1 MRWVESYSTWE
12 NKFTNP
18 IVDFSV
24 KIWILLHFFCLLLHP
39 EYVESLSFCWSFWL
53 STDRRSSLLALNLR
67 TIWLNDV
74 YSFKIRAKIVVTERQ
89 LYSSVFHSVSR
100 NDERRIQSKKCGR
113 DIHATCA
120 LDHQSHSSPVIKGV
134 WFQRWDK
141 NKWKY
146 GTVPFIKG
154 DAWKAVVRWYRPVE
168 PLQRSLG
175 PSWCVYH
182 LFPLRYTRKED
193 RICYDV
199 KLFEIRS
206 RKEGFNILTGVF
218 RPCYVRVVAHISA
231 YQSFYT
237 IVTGI

>member
-1 MRWVESYSTWE
+1 M
-12 NKFTNP
+12 
-18 IVDFSV
+18 
-24 KIWILLHFFCLLLHP
+24 
-39 EYVESLSFCWSFWL
+39 
-53 STDRRSSLLALNLR
+53 
-67 TIWLNDV
+67 
-74 YSFKIRAKIVVTERQ
+74 
-89 LYSSVFHSVSR
+89 SR

-237 IVTGI
+237 RSWPGYNRSWHFSHLEILLGSTPAALIPTNIALFFPWNERATCTRSHVRALCVNTARI

>member
-1 MRWVESYSTWE
+1 M
-12 NKFTNP
+12 
-18 IVDFSV
+18 
-24 KIWILLHFFCLLLHP
+24 
-39 EYVESLSFCWSFWL
+39 
-53 STDRRSSLLALNLR
+53 
-67 TIWLNDV
+67 
-74 YSFKIRAKIVVTERQ
+74 VVTERQ
-89 LYSSVFHSVSR
+89 LYSSVFHVTTKGEYKVKSVAGS
-100 NDERRIQSKKCGR
+100 
-113 DIHATCA
+113 IHATCA

-168 PLQRSLG
+168 PLQRSPG

-193 RICYDV
+193 RICYDM

-206 RKEGFNILTGVF
+206 PKEGFNILTGVF

-231 YQSFYT
+231 TNRFIRSWPGYNRSWHFSRLEILLGST
-237 IVTGI
+237 PAPPTNVALLFPWNERATRTRSHVRTLCVNRREFRENGRIVGFVGNKGIAYFA